1 MSAFKTGPNSLKN
14 LCKRVIFE
22 NINLK
27 KPQNLPQKGLPERTL
42 WLATKELKQK
52 LKN

>member
-1 MSAFKTGPNSLKN
+1 M
-14 LCKRVIFE
+14 CKKVIFE

-27 KPQNLPQKGLPERTL
+27 KNKNLPQKGLPERTL
-42 WLATKELKQK
+42 WLVTKELKEK